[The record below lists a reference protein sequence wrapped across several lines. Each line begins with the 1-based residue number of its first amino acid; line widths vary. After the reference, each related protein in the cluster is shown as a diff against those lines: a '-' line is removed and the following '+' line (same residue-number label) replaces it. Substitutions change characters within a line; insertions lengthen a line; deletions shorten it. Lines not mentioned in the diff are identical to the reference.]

1 MHRVDVS
8 RYHAASALPY
18 LTEVCMYSSGPR
30 IAPTIFS
37 IGPYTAGNSIIC
49 LSPMPRPS
57 IFHRNRSQ
65 ASLSI
70 QEPNDRRSYQASP
83 VDSPV
88 HSPGFP
94 RPSIAPSVAPEEDEN
109 RYYQPYRPEEAR
121 GPVGVHR
128 SQSQRVHQPTI
139 HLVPSPSQGSAEPPA
154 FDENPDSYYQQ
165 QQNPV
170 SNKEEPK
177 KRGLFSLKTSPIAKE
192 PANNVSGNRLG
203 RSISVRKK
211 VLAPGASAGPTRA
224 AFLPSSHDEEETGGG
239 VDFDDSH
246 LQPGP
251 PPPQK
256 DLRSNQ
262 SQPLNQSEYP
272 YNRGAPQ
279 SVVTQPFVQQP
290 LERQGPSTSS
300 AWENTTPTSQQPQ
313 HQQQQQQEQV
323 RSPLEQIQQAPTYQ
337 PTPSSATSTSSHP
350 LHQQPTT
357 SYQPSPSSTTSA
369 SSHLLQSR
377 TQQGT
382 LQQLYSEKK
391 TSRPSS
397 QQSFGPP
404 SPLHSPPRAIESY
417 PPRSTT
423 NPGPP
428 SPYTQP
434 PMGPPPPQH
443 QQPSTRRSDELAP
456 PQQVAGLNRESS
468 GYQAYHQGAQ
478 SQNQQP
484 GVPTPYGSQLGVNN
498 PQGSNPRGPPQSS
511 PMAPQN
517 PSDQGRSTPPP
528 SRSRDDLSGLEFTQ
542 LLQRHDELRKSTS
555 LHVTRLSVQW
565 HLKLTKF

>member
-1 MHRVDVS
+1 M
-8 RYHAASALPY
+8 Y
-18 LTEVCMYSSGPR
+18 LFVRPK
-30 IAPTIFS
+30 
-37 IGPYTAGNSIIC
+37 NSPHDTLDRAVFCPEHLIIHH
-49 LSPMPRPS
+49 SPMPRPS

-70 QEPNDRRSYQASP
+70 QDPNDRRSYQTSP
-83 VDSPV
+83 VDSPL
-88 HSPGFP
+88 HSPGFS
-94 RPSIAPSVAPEEDEN
+94 RPSIASSVGPDEDED

-121 GPVGVHR
+121 GPSGVHR
-128 SQSQRVHQPTI
+128 SQSQRGHQPTI

-165 QQNPV
+165 QQTPV

-177 KRGLFSLKTSPIAKE
+177 RRGLFSLKNSSIAKE
-192 PANNVSGNRLG
+192 PANNASGNRLG

-211 VLAPGASAGPTRA
+211 VPAPGISAGPTRA
-224 AFLPSSHDEEETGGG
+224 AFLPSPHDEEEVGGG
-239 VDFDDSH
+239 VNFDNSH

-256 DLRSNQ
+256 DLLSNQ
-262 SQPLNQSEYP
+262 SEHS
-272 YNRGAPQ
+272 YNRPAPQ
-279 SVVTQPFVQQP
+279 SVVTQSFNRQP
-290 LERQGPSTSS
+290 LERQGSSTSS
-300 AWENTTPTSQQPQ
+300 AWESTIPTTQQQQQ
-313 HQQQQQQEQV
+313 HPYQQQQQQHQQV
-323 RSPLEQIQQAPTYQ
+323 RSPPEQSQQAPTYQ

-350 LHQQPTT
+350 LHQQPT
-357 SYQPSPSSTTSA
+357 SHQPSPSSATST

-377 TQQGT
+377 TQQGA

-404 SPLHSPPRAIESY
+404 SPLHSPPRAIENY
-417 PPRSTT
+417 QPRSNT

-428 SPYTQP
+428 TPHTQG

-443 QQPSTRRSDELAP
+443 QQPPTRRSDEFVP
-456 PQQVAGLNRESS
+456 PQQVAGLNREGS

-478 SQNQQP
+478 GQNQQSGAP
-484 GVPTPYGSQLGVNN
+484 PQYGSQLGVNN
-498 PQGSNPRGPPQSS
+498 PQGNSQRGAPQSA

-528 SRSRDDLSGLEFTQ
+528 SRSRDDLSGLDIAQ
-542 LLQRHDELRKSTS
+542 LLQRHDELRKSA
-555 LHVTRLSVQW
+555 
-565 HLKLTKF
+565 